1 PAGVATPAGA
11 YAATFAPMPRSLAR
25 TPNPAMRLSA
35 NQASACTIGAS
46 CRAKTGTVER
56 WDIERGSPCIG
67 KPRDIRR
74 EIGGRRCNP

>member
-1 PAGVATPAGA
+1 
-11 YAATFAPMPRSLAR
+11 
-25 TPNPAMRLSA
+25 MRLSA